1 MLDPN
6 EITAL
11 SLTPCSS
18 RLKEAPMQHARPT
31 RLGRAA
37 AFAVLAMFL
46 GVVAL
51 SLSQCTM
58 VGDSLTGVDLSKGRP
73 TTCIKQC
80 NDFYAMQ
87 YDNEQK
93 LYAQNKENC
102 QQLSQPAKDNC
113 LAAELARHQA
123 KMAELG
129 QAKID
134 CQNNCHHQG
143 TGSSG

>member
-1 MLDPN
+1 MD
-6 EITAL
+6 
-11 SLTPCSS
+11 
-18 RLKEAPMQHARPT
+18 
-31 RLGRAA
+31 
-37 AFAVLAMFL
+37 V
-46 GVVAL
+46 
-51 SLSQCTM
+51 
-58 VGDSLTGVDLSKGRP
+58 SKGRP

-80 NDFYAMQ
+80 NDYYAMQ

-93 LYAQNKENC
+93 LYAANKENC
-102 QQLSQPAKDNC
+102 LQLPQPDKDNC

-123 KMAELG
+123 AMAALG